1 MLVVDD
7 HSRYMWLEL
16 LARKD
21 EALACFKKFR
31 AVIELESSRCLKAL
45 GTDLDG
51 EFNSRGF
58 VVFCNEHGIKHNTTM
73 PYTPQ

>member
-21 EALACFKKFR
+21 ETLACFKKFR
-31 AVIELESSRCLKAL
+31 AAIELESSRRLNAL
-45 GTDLDG
+45 RTDRDG

-58 VVFCNEHGIKHNTTM
+58 VVFCNEHGIKHNMTT